1 MSTTSPFAITSLSLG
16 VRKTLNQTATM
27 HPPPP
32 HLFLNSPAVHANV
45 VSGAYSEDVIAKM
58 QQMKLDDTTRRRLES
73 FLEQKQRVGG
83 LLQAEDLDKLG
94 ELGAG
99 NGGVVVKVR
108 HKPTGIIMARKVRRG
123 VGDVSGSVE

>member
-1 MSTTSPFAITSLSLG
+1 M
-16 VRKTLNQTATM
+16 
-27 HPPPP
+27 
-32 HLFLNSPAVHANV
+32 HANV
-45 VSGAYSEDVIAKM
+45 VSGAHSEDVMAKM

-99 NGGVVVKVR
+99 NGGVVIKVR
-108 HKPTGIIMARKVRRG
+108 HKPTGIIMARKVRC
-123 VGDVSGSVE
+123 GDREVNGSIERWWI

>member
-1 MSTTSPFAITSLSLG
+1 M
-16 VRKTLNQTATM
+16 
-27 HPPPP
+27 
-32 HLFLNSPAVHANV
+32 
-45 VSGAYSEDVIAKM
+45 AKM

-99 NGGVVVKVR
+99 NGGVVIKVR
-108 HKPTGIIMARKVRRG
+108 HKPTGIIMARKVRCG
-123 VGDVSGSVE
+123 VREVNGIIERWWI